1 MAVSEGRLTQC
12 ERGVSRMEIVV
23 KFEVAEGEFVLMHPA
38 TGVFA
43 KGFVAVSVGG
53 DYACSTGPGSK
64 FETVSQGDG
73 PLTVVWQPSDLPAT
87 FEIAFQSEGE
97 TVNLK
102 VSSKDGLQGEVEVH
116 GELIMGPEP
125 YLGRLADE
133 ENHGVFSVAHGPV
146 TSETAKT
153 VFNRFND
160 TAVTLPQSDIYR
172 NPADPLECYRFVSKG
187 NLGEIVFTAK
197 VTTDV
202 IKRHGIRYYAPIDK
216 SVFKRAPTGWCS
228 WYYYYQD
235 ITQEEWEKNVKWLAE
250 NLRDFGLEWVQL
262 DDGWQ
267 LDNGS
272 VHTSG
277 GRDWRGPNE
286 KFSKG
291 MKWVADIVKRHGMK
305 PGIWLI
311 PQKTDSDEL
320 FNEHPEWFPR
330 KPDGTP
336 VRIGDW
342 HPRKVES
349 YVVDPT
355 NPEALEYLKRLFH
368 TLAYDWGFDYFK
380 IDNQPEF
387 SRWYDEHAHARKV
400 PQIPGSEAYRMT
412 LKAIKEAIG
421 PQKYLLGCYG
431 IPLDGIGIM
440 NGSRTGGDMEASWQ
454 GCQVMIRTITRW
466 GFLNNVVWWCDPD
479 TLCVREPLT
488 LGEARIMATLVSLSG
503 QALMT
508 SDKMYELPEERV
520 EILRRVIPTVDIH
533 PMEFY
538 PWDENER
545 GRPNI
550 VDLKVAKHYGS
561 WDVVA
566 VFNWE
571 EEPTTVNI
579 DFSKLGLPVREGVR
593 YHVFEFWS
601 KRYLGQFE
609 TGFSTTLPI
618 RTCEVFAVRQALGH
632 PQLVSTSRHIT
643 QGIVDIVELVWDK
656 ANNELHGSSLLV
668 RNDPYRLYIHVPASF
683 SFKELTTQ
691 PRKSNISTD
700 VKWDGELM
708 VIEMSSKE
716 NQQVDWVVRFN
727 G

>member
-1 MAVSEGRLTQC
+1 MAQR
-12 ERGVSRMEIVV
+12 VV
-23 KFEVAEGEFVLMHPA
+23 AAFDVATGLFSLSHPA
-38 TGVFA
+38 TGLFA
-43 KGFVAVSVGG
+43 RGMVAVSVDGN
-53 DYACSTGPGSK
+53 YACTTGQGAS
-64 FETVSQGDG
+64 FEVSEAEEQLQVRWQPQRFPPISIFFRTEADTVS
-73 PLTVVWQPSDLPAT
+73 LTVSA
-87 FEIAFQSEGE
+87 EGGE
-97 TVNLK
+97 T
-102 VSSKDGLQGEVEVH
+102 GEVEVL
-116 GELIMGPEP
+116 GELFMGAEP
-125 YLGRLADE
+125 YLGRLPDE
-133 ENHGVFSVAHGPV
+133 ENFGIFSVAYGPV
-146 TSETAKT
+146 SSKTAKT
-153 VFNRFND
+153 LFNRFND
-160 TAVTLPQSDIYR
+160 TAVTLPQSEIFHLLNEPPDR
-172 NPADPLECYRFVSKG
+172 YRFVSRG
-187 NLGEIVFTAK
+187 RLGEVVFTAK

-216 SVFKRAPTGWCS
+216 SVFNHAPTGWCS
-228 WYYYYQD
+228 WYYYYQS
-235 ITQEEWEKNVKWLAE
+235 ITQEEWGKNVVWLAE

-272 VHTSG
+272 PHTPG

-286 KFSKG
+286 KFPNG
-291 MKWVADIVKRHGMK
+291 MKWVADIVKQHGMK

-311 PQKTDSDEL
+311 PQKTDSDEV
-320 FNEHPEWFPR
+320 FNEHPEWFLR

-342 HPRKVES
+342 HPRQVAS
-349 YVVDPT
+349 YVLDPT

-387 SRWYDEHAHARKV
+387 SRWYDEHRDARAV
-400 PQIPGSEAYRMT
+400 PEIPGSEAYRMT
-412 LKAIKEAIG
+412 LKAIREAIG
-421 PQKYLLGCYG
+421 SNKYLLGCYG

-440 NGSRTGGDMEASWQ
+440 NGSRTGGDMEATWQ

-538 PWDENER
+538 PWDEDER
-545 GRPNI
+545 GRPTI
-550 VDLKVAKHYGS
+550 LDLKVAKHYGS

-566 VFNWE
+566 VFNWQ
-571 EEPTTVNI
+571 EEPTTVQV
-579 DFSKLGLPVREGVR
+579 DFAKLGLPVGENIR

-601 KRYLGQFE
+601 QRYEGQFAD
-609 TGFSTTLPI
+609 GFSVTLPI
-618 RTCEVFAVRQALGH
+618 RTCQVFAIRQALGH
-632 PQLVSTSRHIT
+632 PQVVSTSRHIT
-643 QGIVDIVELVWDK
+643 QGIVDLTEHVWDE
-656 ANNELHGSSLLV
+656 ANKELHGRSQLV
-668 RNDPYRLYIHVPASF
+668 RNDPYRLFVHVPAGF
-683 SFKELTTQ
+683 TLIELVTEPQKTPVTAQ
-691 PRKSNISTD
+691 
-700 VKWDGELM
+700 VKQEGDLL
-708 VIEMSSKE
+708 VVEMLSPE
-716 NQQVDWVVRFN
+716 NQFVDWVVRFA
-727 G
+727 

>member
-1 MAVSEGRLTQC
+1 MAQK
-12 ERGVSRMEIVV
+12 IVV
-23 KFEVAEGEFVLMHPA
+23 AFDEAEGKFRLMHPA
-38 TGVFA
+38 TGLFA
-43 KGFVAVSVGG
+43 QGVIAASAEGGYWCTSLRGAQFEIAHQSSDALIVQWRPNKDAKTFKITFQVS
-53 DYACSTGPGSK
+53 D
-64 FETVSQGDG
+64 ETVS
-73 PLTVVWQPSDLPAT
+73 
-87 FEIAFQSEGE
+87 
-97 TVNLK
+97 LK
-102 VSSKDGLQGEVEVH
+102 VTCDEMLQGEVEVN
-116 GELIMGPEP
+116 GDLIMGHEP
-125 YLGRLADE
+125 YLGRLPDE
-133 ENHGVFSVAHGPV
+133 ENFGIFSLAHGLA
-146 TSETAKT
+146 TSKTAKT
-153 VFNRFND
+153 LFNRFND
-160 TAVTLPQSDIYR
+160 TAVTLPISEICRTPTEPPDRYH
-172 NPADPLECYRFVSKG
+172 FVSKG
-187 NLGEIVFTAK
+187 SIGETVFVAK

-202 IKRHGIRYYAPIDK
+202 IKRQGIRYYAPIDK
-216 SVFKRAPTGWCS
+216 SVFTHAPTGWCS
-228 WYYYYQD
+228 WYYYYQS

-267 LDNGS
+267 LDNGNPK
-272 VHTSG
+272 TPG

-291 MKWVADIVKRHGMK
+291 MKWVADIVKQHGMK

-311 PQKTDSDEL
+311 PQKTDSDEVY
-320 FNEHPEWFPR
+320 NEHPDWFLR

-355 NPEALEYLKRLFH
+355 NPESLEYIKRLFH

-387 SRWYDEHAHARKV
+387 SRWYDEHADARKF
-400 PQIPGSEAYRMT
+400 PEIPGSEAYRMT
-412 LKAIKEAIG
+412 LKAIREAIG
-421 PQKYLLGCYG
+421 PNKYLLGCYG

-538 PWDENER
+538 PWDEDER
-545 GRPNI
+545 GRPKI
-550 VDLKVAKHYGS
+550 VDLKIAKHYGS

-566 VFNWE
+566 VFNWQ
-571 EEPTTVNI
+571 EEPETIEV
-579 DFSKLGLPVREGVR
+579 DFAKLGLPTGNGIR

-601 KRYLGQFE
+601 KRYEGQFE
-609 TGFSTTLPI
+609 KGFSVTLPI
-618 RTCEVFAVRQALGH
+618 RTCEVFAIRQVLGH
-632 PQLVSTSRHIT
+632 PQVISTSRHIT
-643 QGIVDIVELVWDK
+643 QGIVDLLELVWDEPSK
-656 ANNELHGSSLLV
+656 ELHGSNLLI
-668 RNDPYRLYIHVPASF
+668 RNDTYRLYVYVPTNF
-683 SFKELTTQ
+683 SFAELINE
-691 PRKSNISTD
+691 PRKSQIKSE
-700 VKWDGELM
+700 VKRDNEILI
-708 VIEMSSKE
+708 VEMLSDE
-716 NQQVDWVVRFN
+716 NQQVDWVLRFRK
-727 G
+727 

>member
-1 MAVSEGRLTQC
+1 MVQGISVQFD
-12 ERGVSRMEIVV
+12 S
-23 KFEVAEGEFVLMHPA
+23 A
-38 TGVFA
+38 TGKFTLTHPVLGLFA
-43 KGFVAVSVGG
+43 QGIVAVSVEGSYMCTSSGKSQFEVSPHGSGG
-53 DYACSTGPGSK
+53 
-64 FETVSQGDG
+64 
-73 PLTVVWQPSDLPAT
+73 LTVRWRPSGSPAP
-87 FEIAFQSEGE
+87 FELSFQAEGE
-97 TVNLK
+97 TVALK
-102 VSSKDGLQGEVEVH
+102 VTCEQPIQAGVEVH
-116 GELIMGPEP
+116 GELFMGHEP
-125 YLGRLADE
+125 YLGRLPDE
-133 ENHGVFSVAHGPV
+133 ENFGIFSLAHGPV
-146 TSETAKT
+146 TSKTAKT
-153 VFNRFND
+153 LFNRFND
-160 TAVTLPQSDIYR
+160 AAVTLPLSEIYH
-172 NPADPLECYRFVSKG
+172 NPSEPPELYRFASKG
-187 NLGEIVFTAK
+187 SLGEVVFKAK

-202 IKRHGIRYYAPIDK
+202 IKRHGLRYYAPIDK

-228 WYYYYQD
+228 WYYYYQN
-235 ITQEEWEKNVKWLAE
+235 ITQEEWERNVKWLAE

-272 VHTSG
+272 PKTSG
-277 GRDWRGPNE
+277 GRDWRGANE
-286 KFSKG
+286 KFGKG
-291 MKWVADIVKRHGMK
+291 MKWVADIVKQHGMK

-311 PQKTDSDEL
+311 PQKTDSDEVYE
-320 FNEHPEWFPR
+320 EHPDWFLR

-355 NPEALEYLKRLFH
+355 NPEALEYIKRLFH

-387 SRWYDEHAHARKV
+387 SRWYDEHADARKV
-400 PQIPGSEAYRMT
+400 PEIPGSEAYRMT
-412 LKAIKEAIG
+412 LKAIREAIG
-421 PQKYLLGCYG
+421 PNKYLLGCYG

-538 PWDENER
+538 PWDEDER
-545 GRPNI
+545 GRPKI

-566 VFNWE
+566 VFNWQ
-571 EEPTTVNI
+571 EEPETIEV
-579 DFSKLGLPVREGVR
+579 DFAKLGLATGDGVR

-601 KRYLGQFE
+601 KRYEGQFE
-609 TGFSTTLPI
+609 SGFSVTLPI
-618 RTCEVFAVRQALGH
+618 RTCEVFAIRQVSGH
-632 PQLVSTSRHIT
+632 PQLISTSRHIT
-643 QGIVDIVELVWDK
+643 QGIVDIVDLVWDEQ
-656 ANNELHGSSLLV
+656 NSELHGSSLLV
-668 RNDPYRLYIHVPASF
+668 RNDPYRLYIYIPKGFNFAQ
-683 SFKELTTQ
+683 LTAE
-691 PRKSNISTD
+691 PRKSQISTE
-700 VKWDGELM
+700 VKTEGELL
-708 VIEMSSKE
+708 VVEMLSGE
-716 NQQVDWVVRFN
+716 NQQVDWVIRFAR
-727 G
+727 

>member
-1 MAVSEGRLTQC
+1 
-12 ERGVSRMEIVV
+12 MEQ
-23 KFEVAEGEFVLMHPA
+23 G
-38 TGVFA
+38 
-43 KGFVAVSVGG
+43 VAVVFDEAVGKFSLTHPVLGLFAQGIVTISVN
-53 DYACSTGPGSK
+53 GSYVC
-64 FETVSQGDG
+64 TSSHR
-73 PLTVVWQPSDLPAT
+73 LH
-87 FEIAFQSEGE
+87 FEIAPQEGGSLTVHWRPSESLPIFELSFKSEEE
-97 TVNLK
+97 TVTLK
-102 VSSKDGLQGEVEVH
+102 VTCEEPVKGEVEVH
-116 GELIMGPEP
+116 GELFMGHEP
-125 YLGRLADE
+125 YLGRLPDE
-133 ENHGVFSVAHGPV
+133 ENFGIFSLAHGPV
-146 TSETAKT
+146 TSKTAKT
-153 VFNRFND
+153 LFNRFND
-160 TAVTLPQSDIYR
+160 TAVTLPQSDIYH
-172 NPADPLECYRFVSKG
+172 DPNEPPDRYRFVSKG
-187 NLGEIVFTAK
+187 SIGEIIFTAK

-216 SVFKRAPTGWCS
+216 SVFTHAPTGWCS
-228 WYYYYQD
+228 WYYYYQN

-267 LDNGS
+267 LDNGNPQ
-272 VHTSG
+272 TPG

-291 MKWVADIVKRHGMK
+291 MKWVADIVKQHGMK

-311 PQKTDSDEL
+311 PQKTDSDEVY
-320 FNEHPEWFPR
+320 NEHPDWFLR

-355 NPEALEYLKRLFH
+355 NPEALEYIKRLFH

-387 SRWYDEHAHARKV
+387 SRWYDEHADARKF
-400 PQIPGSEAYRMT
+400 PEIPGSEAYRMT
-412 LKAIKEAIG
+412 LKAIREAIG
-421 PQKYLLGCYG
+421 PNKYLLGCYG

-538 PWDENER
+538 PWDEDER
-545 GRPNI
+545 GRPKI
-550 VDLKVAKHYGS
+550 VDLKIAKHYGS

-566 VFNWE
+566 VFNWQ
-571 EEPTTVNI
+571 EEPEAIEV
-579 DFSKLGLPVREGVR
+579 DFAKLGLPTGNGIR

-601 KRYLGQFE
+601 KRYEGQFE
-609 TGFSTTLPI
+609 NGFSVTLPI
-618 RTCEVFAVRQALGH
+618 RTCEVFAIRQVLEH
-632 PQLVSTSRHIT
+632 PQVISTSRHIT
-643 QGIVDIVELVWDK
+643 QGVVDLLELVWDEP
-656 ANNELHGSSLLV
+656 NNELHGSSLLV
-668 RNDPYRLYIHVPASF
+668 RNDPYRLYVYVPTGF
-683 SFKELTTQ
+683 SFAELLTE
-691 PRKSNISTD
+691 PRKSQIKAE
-700 VKWDGELM
+700 VKRDKELLI
-708 VIEMSSKE
+708 VEMLSGE
-716 NQQVDWVVRFN
+716 NQQVDWLLRFRK
-727 G
+727 

>member
-1 MAVSEGRLTQC
+1 MAQGIAVMFDETVGKFSLTHP
-12 ERGVSRMEIVV
+12 
-23 KFEVAEGEFVLMHPA
+23 VL
-38 TGVFA
+38 GLFA
-43 KGFVAVSVGG
+43 QGIVAVSVN
-53 DYACSTGPGSK
+53 GSFDCTSSSK
-64 FETVSQGDG
+64 SQ
-73 PLTVVWQPSDLPAT
+73 
-87 FEIAFQSEGE
+87 FEIVPRESGSLSVRWYPSGSLPPFELSFQAEGE
-97 TVNLK
+97 IVTLK
-102 VSSKDGLQGEVEVH
+102 VTCEQKVQGSVEVH
-116 GELIMGPEP
+116 GELFMGPEP
-125 YLGRLADE
+125 YLGRLPDE
-133 ENHGVFSVAHGPV
+133 ENFAIFSLAHGPV
-146 TSETAKT
+146 TSKTAKT
-153 VFNRFND
+153 LFNRFND
-160 TAVTLPQSDIYR
+160 TAVTLPQSDIYHEPNEPPDR
-172 NPADPLECYRFVSKG
+172 YRFLSKG
-187 NLGEIVFTAK
+187 SIGEIVFAAK
-197 VTTDV
+197 VSTDV

-216 SVFKRAPTGWCS
+216 SIFTHAPTGWCS
-228 WYYYYQD
+228 WYYYYQN

-272 VHTSG
+272 PQTPG

-291 MKWVADIVKRHGMK
+291 MKWVADIVKQHGMK

-311 PQKTDSDEL
+311 PQKTDSDEVYS
-320 FNEHPEWFPR
+320 EHPDWFLR
-330 KPDGTP
+330 KPDETP

-355 NPEALEYLKRLFH
+355 NPEALEYIKRLFH

-387 SRWYDEHAHARKV
+387 SRWYDEHADARKV
-400 PQIPGSEAYRMT
+400 PEISGSDAYRMT

-421 PQKYLLGCYG
+421 PNKYLLGCYG

-440 NGSRTGGDMEASWQ
+440 NGSRTGGDMEANWQ
-454 GCQVMIRTITRW
+454 GCQVMIRVITRW

-488 LGEARIMATLVSLSG
+488 IGEARIMATLVSLSG

-538 PWDENER
+538 PWDEDER
-545 GRPNI
+545 GRPKI
-550 VDLKVAKHYGS
+550 VDLKVAKHYGC

-566 VFNWE
+566 VFNWQ
-571 EEPTTVNI
+571 EEPETIEV
-579 DFSKLGLPVREGVR
+579 DFAKLGLPTGKGVR

-601 KRYLGQFE
+601 KRYEGQFE
-609 TGFSTTLPI
+609 NGFSVTLPI
-618 RTCEVFAVRQALGH
+618 RTCEVFAIRQSLGH
-632 PQLVSTSRHIT
+632 PQVVSTSRHIT
-643 QGIVDIVELVWDK
+643 QGIVDIVELVWDER
-656 ANNELHGSSLLV
+656 NNELHGSSLLV
-668 RNDPYRLYIHVPASF
+668 RNDPYRLYVHVPSGFSF
-683 SFKELTTQ
+683 SKLLTE
-691 PRKSNISTD
+691 PRKSQI
-700 VKWDGELM
+700 KAEIKREGEIL
-708 VIEMSSKE
+708 VVEMLSEE
-716 NQQVDWVVRFN
+716 NQQVDWLLQFQP
-727 G
+727 

>member
-1 MAVSEGRLTQC
+1 MGERVSVRFADGR
-12 ERGVSRMEIVV
+12 
-23 KFEVAEGEFVLMHPA
+23 FVLAHPA

-43 KGFVAVSVGG
+43 RGFVAISTEGV
-53 DYACSTGPGSK
+53 YACSLGRESQ
-64 FETVSQGDG
+64 FETVSESEGT
-73 PLTVVWQPSDLPAT
+73 LTIRWRPRSDLPT
-87 FEIAFQSEGE
+87 FELLFKSDAEFVTLQVRGIG
-97 TVNLK
+97 
-102 VSSKDGLQGEVEVH
+102 DLQGEVEVH
-116 GELIMGPEP
+116 GELFMGPEP
-125 YLGRLADE
+125 YLGRLPEE
-133 ENHGVFSVAHGPV
+133 ENYGVFSVAHGPV
-146 TSETAKT
+146 TSKTAKT
-153 VFNRFND
+153 LFNRFND
-160 TAVTLPQSDIYR
+160 TAVTLPQSEIYH
-172 NPADPLECYRFVSKG
+172 NPSEPPDRYRFVSKG
-187 NLGEIVFTAK
+187 KLGETVFVAK

-216 SVFKRAPTGWCS
+216 SVFTHAPTGWCS
-228 WYYYYQD
+228 WYYYYQN

-267 LDNGS
+267 LDNGNPK
-272 VHTSG
+272 TSG

-291 MKWVADIVKRHGMK
+291 MKWVADIVKQHGMK

-320 FNEHPEWFPR
+320 FNEHPDWFLR

-387 SRWYDEHAHARKV
+387 SRWYDEHAEARKV
-400 PQIPGSEAYRMT
+400 PEIPGSEAYRMT

-421 PQKYLLGCYG
+421 PNKYLLGCYG
-431 IPLDGIGIM
+431 IPLDGIGYM

-538 PWDENER
+538 PWDEDVL

-550 VDLKVAKHYGS
+550 LDLKVAKHYGS

-566 VFNWE
+566 VFNWQ
-571 EEPTTVNI
+571 EEPTTIRI
-579 DFSKLGLPVREGVR
+579 DFAKLGLPVGGGIR

-601 KRYLGQFE
+601 KRYDGQFE
-609 TGFSTTLPI
+609 DGFSVTLPI

-632 PQLVSTSRHIT
+632 PQVISTSRHIT
-643 QGIVDIVELVWDK
+643 QGIVDLLDLVWD
-656 ANNELHGSSLLV
+656 ATNNELHGSSLLV
-668 RNDPYRLYIHVPASF
+668 RNDPYRMDIHVPAGF
-683 SFKELTTQ
+683 DFVELVTE
-691 PRKSNISTD
+691 PRKSPVTAE
-700 VKWDGELM
+700 VRREGEIL
-708 VIEMSSKE
+708 VVELLSKE
-716 NQQVDWVVRFN
+716 NQQVDWLVRFRK
-727 G
+727 